1 MRAMSARAAEVSN
14 RLRTR
19 RITIRVLLFVVIL
32 AAIVVGAF
40 AVVRWYVD
48 SSYFVKLHQGQVV
61 IYQGRMGG
69 FLGVQPKIVQ
79 RTGIAANAVPQSYSA
94 DVQNGVEES
103 SLRAARSYA
112 CGLWQTENTLTQG
125 NPPSPKPKVCNAP
138 STRRSGG
145 G

>member
-1 MRAMSARAAEVSN
+1 
-14 RLRTR
+14 
-19 RITIRVLLFVVIL
+19 
-32 AAIVVGAF
+32 
-40 AVVRWYVD
+40 
-48 SSYFVKLHQGQVV
+48 VKLHQGQVV

-103 SLRAARSYA
+103 SLRAARTYA